1 MKLPPEQAYARI
13 AEQMRA
19 AADRIQDAP
28 AASEIGRLDAP
39 YSDAVILP
47 SWSIGAAMW
56 TAHDALDT
64 LAFLIGAQ
72 NAPAHPRAHAA
83 LIREVLTGALT
94 PLAVLAPA
102 TEDARDDAAR
112 LLLTVDT
119 QSYKIAMSAGAA
131 TQGPEMDNVR
141 GMARD
146 AAPRIEATLEQHPY
160 RLPKGRRPSSA
171 MLIDRGID
179 VFASLM
185 ANNLTPELRSGE
197 GLRAH
202 LAPNLSSNAKW
213 SWNTTSGLVHGFYW
227 PQEALGEGD
236 IEGLMPAVCRAAELA
251 SALAVDASSLSAP
264 DYQATLAAY
273 HPR

>member
-39 YSDAVILP
+39 YADSVTLP
-47 SWSIGAAMW
+47 SWSIGAALL
-56 TAHDALDT
+56 TARDALDT
-64 LAFLIGAQ
+64 LAFLIGDQ

-102 TEDARDDAAR
+102 TEDVRDDAAR

-119 QSYKIAMSAGAA
+119 LSYQTAIRAGAG

-141 GMARD
+141 GMAKE
-146 AAPRIEATLEQHPY
+146 ATPRIEATLEQHRY

-179 VFASLM
+179 VFGLLM
-185 ANNLTPELRSGE
+185 VNNLTPEWRDGEDLRT
-197 GLRAH
+197 H
-202 LAPNLSSNAKW
+202 LALNLSSNATW

-236 IEGLMPAVCRAAELA
+236 LQGVMPAVCSAAQLA
-251 SALAVDASSLSAP
+251 SALASHASSLSAL
-264 DYQATLAAY
+264 DYQSTLATY
-273 HPR
+273 HPD